1 MGHARAAHFCFLAVE
16 GVFRGSG
23 PVKFLPQYGCRK
35 RDKRM
40 PSKLRNSFI
49 QTPAGRELVR
59 VMAGVVAIAGTMAVA
74 ITWRVAHRPEAASFF
89 PIFGWQA
96 LVWLPWIGLYYVVRF
111 FVRRLGTYQDASV
124 PGLVLH
130 VLAALLIAA
139 AHLVWFWQVSSR
151 TSPFLGVPGTRFGA
165 YAFFFVFW
173 FLIDLLLYWAIL
185 ARPEPGGDVA
195 EDSSGNATTER
206 FSVRKGRSQ
215 HLVRTADI
223 HWIEAQGYYAALHT
237 DDGSFLL
244 RRSLTRLEDE
254 LDPSSFIRV
263 HRSTIVNV
271 EHVDGL
277 TTNDSGSCL
286 VMLADGTRRGVSRS
300 GRRKLKSALPA
311 TA

>member
-1 MGHARAAHFCFLAVE
+1 
-16 GVFRGSG
+16 
-23 PVKFLPQYGCRK
+23 
-35 RDKRM
+35 M
-40 PSKLRNSFI
+40 PSKPRNSFF
-49 QTPAGRELVR
+49 QTPSGRELVG

-74 ITWRVAHRPEAASFF
+74 IAWRVAHRPEAVSFV
-89 PIFGWQA
+89 PILGWQM
-96 LVWLPWIGLYYVVRF
+96 LIWLPWVGLYHVVRY
-111 FVRRLGTYQDASV
+111 FVRRLGTYQDASLT
-124 PGLVLH
+124 GLVLH
-130 VLAALLIAA
+130 AMAALLIAST
-139 AHLVWFWQVSSR
+139 HLLWFWQISSH
-151 TSPFLGVPGTRFGA
+151 TSPFLDVPGTRFGA

-173 FLIDLLLYWAIL
+173 FLIDLLLYWAIVV
-185 ARPEPGGDVA
+185 RPEPVGDVA
-195 EDSSGNATTER
+195 EDSNGNATTER
-206 FSVRKGRSQ
+206 FAVRKGRSQ

-223 HWIEAQGYYAALHT
+223 HWIEAHGYYAALHT
-237 DDGSFLL
+237 NGGSFLL

-271 EHVDGL
+271 EHVNGL